1 MNNIKIHI
9 LHCGRVCVS
18 PYLPFGGEHCSMIKA
33 SGLTTRKKERMWL
46 PVSAYLIEHPKG
58 KILVDT
64 GWHREISPNGIYDRK
79 AQIKHMSLPLYMVN
93 QGELAEGKA
102 VSEQL
107 KELGIEAQDLDY
119 VLLTHLDCDHAS
131 GIQQVGEAKQILVS
145 SEEIICAQ
153 KYKLRYSSS
162 MWKHVKLTEFAFKDT
177 GIGPFGKSYNLFGD
191 GSVQLVSIP
200 GHSEGLYAVLIT
212 NEMGQYAL
220 LYSDGG
226 YAAKSWQRLICSGI
240 ATDRE
245 KQRKSLAWIAK
256 MSGNENC
263 VESIANHDP
272 DVVPHT
278 IQL

>member
-145 SEEIICAQ
+145 SEENVCTQ

-177 GIGPFGKSYNLFGD
+177 GIGPFGKSYDLFGD

-256 MSGNENC
+256 MSGDENC